1 MKTLLFILGS
11 LPVLAQAPAQQPTA
25 PAPAATPAPSTT
37 PAPAASA
44 SSDAAS
50 PIPSTEP
57 ILTGWI
63 DLGYVWNT
71 GVGGSYDTYRSIID
85 VHSGPKLLGTD
96 FTLADP
102 KHRWFDTIQV
112 RSTTWGAEPSSS
124 VHVEAK
130 KSGIYDFNADYRDF
144 AYYNFLPSYADP
156 LLGQGIVLDE
166 QSFDTR
172 RKIAALSLDI
182 LPGHW
187 WSPYFGWDHDS
198 SAGTGASVFVSDSNE
213 YPVPNTLRDS
223 TDLYR
228 AGIRVEKPH
237 FHLTLEEGGTAFKS
251 DQSLYQNPGS
261 TNFGN
266 FPSSPIFG
274 QTLDLTSLLAAYGI
288 GGSSAYSKAL
298 ITASPTSW
306 LDIYGQFLFS
316 EPNTKV
322 NYQQYD
328 VGNLY
333 LQSQILFYSSET
345 ELSTAATQQPHT
357 TGSLGAEIRPFKRV
371 RIVENWMT
379 DRLHDAG
386 SDASTDTLLVTG
398 SPLALSSLIAST
410 LVTNYSQE
418 SLDIFFDASSK
429 LTLHGGYRYVWG
441 DALYAFLPP
450 AGLASADQEQLRQNI
465 GIGSATYRPTQK
477 ISVTGEV
484 EAASSSGVYFRTSLY
499 DYQKVRAQVHY
510 QPLPS
515 LSVSADF
522 TSLNNNNPLAGTSY
536 KYWMNQ
542 ESLSFYWSPKGSKI
556 FDIQGTYSRSDLKSN
571 IGYLEPDDLSAQ
583 VSRYRDNSHTATA
596 LIDLTWPHG
605 KRFAPKLAA
614 GGSFFISSGSMPTS
628 YYQPEA
634 KLWVPLSKH
643 VSWFNEWRYYGYG
656 EAFNL
661 YEGFRT
667 HLVTTGIRITQ

>member
-71 GVGGSYDTYRSIID
+71 GVGGSYDTFRSIID

-102 KHRWFDTIQV
+102 KHRWFDTLQV

-124 VHVEAK
+124 LHVEAK

-144 AYYNFLPSYADP
+144 AYYNFLPTYADP
-156 LLGQGIVLDE
+156 LFSQGIVLDE
-166 QSFDTR
+166 QSFNTR

-187 WSPYFGWDHDS
+187 WTPYFGWDHDS
-198 SAGTGASVFVSDSNE
+198 SSGNGETAFVTDSNE
-213 YPVPNTLRDS
+213 YPVPTTLSDS

-228 AGIRVEKPH
+228 GGVRFEKPH
-237 FHLTLEEGGTAFKS
+237 FQLTLEEGGTAFKS
-251 DQSLYQNPGS
+251 DQSLYQTPGS
-261 TNFGN
+261 TNYGN
-266 FPSSPIFG
+266 FSTPVFG
-274 QTLDLTSLLAAYGI
+274 QTLYLNSLLAAYGI
-288 GGSSAYSKAL
+288 RGSSAYSKAL
-298 ITASPTSW
+298 LTASPTSW
-306 LDIYGQFLFS
+306 LDIYGQFLYS
-316 EPNTKV
+316 QPNSAV
-322 NYQQYD
+322 NYQQTNQ
-328 VGNLY
+328 GNFY
-333 LQSQILFYSSET
+333 LQSQILFYSGEQ
-345 ELSTAATQQPHT
+345 EAITAASEQPHT

-386 SDASTDTLLVTG
+386 SAASLDTLLVAG

-410 LVTNYSQE
+410 LATNYSQE
-418 SLDIFFDASSK
+418 SLDVFFDASSK
-429 LTLHGGYRYVWG
+429 LTLRGGYRYVWG
-441 DALYAFLPP
+441 DAMYAFLPP
-450 AGLASADQEQLRQNI
+450 AGLVSANQEQLRQNI

-477 ISVTGEV
+477 ISVTGEI
-484 EAASSSGVYFRTSLY
+484 EGASSSGVYFRTSLY

-522 TSLNNNNPLAGTSY
+522 TSLNNNNPLAGTNY
-536 KYWMNQ
+536 KYWVQQ

-571 IGYLEPDDLSAQ
+571 IGYLEPEDLSQQ

-614 GGSFFISSGSMPTS
+614 GGSFFISSGSLPTS

-661 YEGFRT
+661 YQGFRT